1 MGSSQGSES
10 YCRRGAND
18 VARATGK
25 TQPLIL
31 PPVLARLIFSV
42 GNNRRER
49 RLPLWKLACVYGNS
63 YPSEPN
69 RQGEHVSMANKLFGI
84 FLCLI
89 LSACSTPPK
98 APTTDERTVHQGR
111 GEVEKLHTE
120 NPPPGYTGGMDARLK
135 AELPLAGT
143 TKTQAAA
150 PPPDPRCTKQ
160 LEHGYALRERIDN
173 EYWQSRRAGTFL
185 ERRDEFTARWGEEA
199 GEWAAETRAVLL
211 QIGGPTAKGRFQN
224 AQTPIGMVSGDV
236 KWNNI
241 RNFLRTRLAALESIC
256 KAP

>member
-1 MGSSQGSES
+1 MRQGS
-10 YCRRGAND
+10 
-18 VARATGK
+18 
-25 TQPLIL
+25 
-31 PPVLARLIFSV
+31 
-42 GNNRRER
+42 
-49 RLPLWKLACVYGNS
+49 
-63 YPSEPN
+63 
-69 RQGEHVSMANKLFGI
+69 
-84 FLCLI
+84 
-89 LSACSTPPK
+89 
-98 APTTDERTVHQGR
+98 
-111 GEVEKLHTE
+111 GEVEKLSTE
-120 NPPPGYTGGMDARLK
+120 NPPPGITEG
-135 AELPLAGT
+135 
-143 TKTQAAA
+143 QVAAA
-150 PPPDPRCTKQ
+150 PPDPRCTTQLKQ
-160 LEHGYALRERIDN
+160 GYVLRERIDN

>member
-1 MGSSQGSES
+1 
-10 YCRRGAND
+10 
-18 VARATGK
+18 
-25 TQPLIL
+25 
-31 PPVLARLIFSV
+31 
-42 GNNRRER
+42 
-49 RLPLWKLACVYGNS
+49 
-63 YPSEPN
+63 
-69 RQGEHVSMANKLFGI
+69 VSIANKLLGI

-98 APTTDERTVHQGR
+98 ALTTDERTVRQGS
-111 GEVEKLHTE
+111 GQVEKLCTE
-120 NPPPGYTGGMDARLK
+120 NPPPGYTSGMEARLK

-143 TKTQAAA
+143 TEAQAEGVLKNYFDQHPRRGTERGEDVEKYLFHICQMSNNDGWSVGETERFITLFKDGWTTSKSEAAA
-150 PPPDPRCTKQ
+150 TPPDPRCTKQ
-160 LEHGYALRERIDN
+160 LENGYALRERIDN

-185 ERRDEFTARWGEEA
+185 DRRDEFTAKWGEEA

>member
-1 MGSSQGSES
+1 
-10 YCRRGAND
+10 
-18 VARATGK
+18 
-25 TQPLIL
+25 
-31 PPVLARLIFSV
+31 
-42 GNNRRER
+42 
-49 RLPLWKLACVYGNS
+49 
-63 YPSEPN
+63 
-69 RQGEHVSMANKLFGI
+69 MANKLLGI

-98 APTTDERTVHQGR
+98 APTTDERTVRQGR
-111 GEVEKLHTE
+111 GEVEKLCTE
-120 NPPPGYTGGMDARLK
+120 NAPPGYTSGTEARLK

-143 TKTQAAA
+143 TEAQAEGVLKNYFDQHPRGGPDRGEDLEKYLFHICQMSNTGGWSAGETERFINLFMDGRTTSKSEVAA
-150 PPPDPRCTKQ
+150 TPPEPRCTKQ
-160 LEHGYALRERIDN
+160 LKQGYALRERIDN
-173 EYWQSRRAGTFL
+173 EYWQSRRDGTFL
-185 ERRDEFTARWGEEA
+185 DRRDEFTARWGKEA